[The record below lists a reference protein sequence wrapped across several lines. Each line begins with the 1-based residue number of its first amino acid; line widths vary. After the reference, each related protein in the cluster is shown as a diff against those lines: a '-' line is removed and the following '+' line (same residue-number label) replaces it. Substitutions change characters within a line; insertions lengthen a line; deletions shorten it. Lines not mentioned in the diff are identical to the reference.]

1 MASSNALLVKE
12 LRERTGCGVK
22 ACQEAL
28 VACND
33 DMEKAVEHLRKK
45 GLADASKKS
54 GKETGAGGVFHY
66 IHAGNKIGVLLQ
78 LNCETDFV
86 ANTEQFKELGKDL
99 CMHVCASRPIAVK
112 REDIAKDLIER
123 EKNIYAEQV
132 KDKPEAAKEKI
143 IQGKLDKFYADN
155 VLMEQPFVK
164 DDKVKVEDV
173 IKDRIAVL
181 KENIVIKKFV
191 RFEVGEKN

>member
-1 MASSNALLVKE
+1 MAASNFVKE
-12 LRERTGCGVK
+12 LRERTGSGVK

-33 DMEKAVEHLRKK
+33 DMEKAIEHLRKK

-54 GKETGAGGVFHY
+54 GKETGAGGVFSY
-66 IHAGNKIGVLLQ
+66 IHAGNKIGVMLQ

-99 CMHVCASRPIAVK
+99 CMHVCASRPVAVK
-112 REDIAKDLIER
+112 RENIPQETIER
-123 EKNIYAEQV
+123 EKGIYTEQV
-132 KDKPEAAKEKI
+132 KDKPEAAREKI
-143 IQGKLDKFYADN
+143 IQGKLEKFYQDM

-164 DDKVKVEDV
+164 DDKLKVEDL
-173 IKDRIAVL
+173 IKEKIAVL
-181 KENIVIKKFV
+181 KENIVIKRFV
-191 RFEVGEKN
+191 RFEVGEKA